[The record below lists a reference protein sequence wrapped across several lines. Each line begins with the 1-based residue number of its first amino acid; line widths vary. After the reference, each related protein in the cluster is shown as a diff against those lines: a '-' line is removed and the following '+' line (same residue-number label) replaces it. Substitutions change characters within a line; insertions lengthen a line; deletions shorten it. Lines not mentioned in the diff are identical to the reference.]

1 MGCGASKAA
10 YPTPAADAAPAP
22 AAAAVPP
29 APLVKPATKSSLS
42 AAGNLVRMAAASENA
57 AYLFVTLKVKADHDM
72 ASKMPPTADEF
83 VEVLKGG
90 AQPCFVGADDEGL
103 TCTAAQQALLGP
115 LCEAYNAAKSAQ
127 ARFDLINKYMLDAVT
142 AEVEAGAQTV
152 DGIEYVVSSYEM
164 KPGPSEGSVYLLEDY
179 PNGPVAHGRTLA
191 VGVFRWSR
199 FAAKLIDAKV
209 ERFKTAEERD
219 AAIPA

>member
-1 MGCGASKAA
+1 ML
-10 YPTPAADAAPAP
+10 
-22 AAAAVPP
+22 AAVKQNGLELYH
-29 APLVKPATKSSLS
+29 AS
-42 AAGNLVRMAAASENA
+42 AEL
-57 AYLFVTLKVKADHDM
+57 
-72 ASKMPPTADEF
+72 
-83 VEVLKGG
+83 
-90 AQPCFVGADDEGL
+90 
-103 TCTAAQQALLGP
+103 
-115 LCEAYNAAKSAQ
+115 Q

-152 DGIEYVVSSYEM
+152 DGIEYVVGSYEM
-164 KPGPSEGSVYLLEDY
+164 KPGPSEGTAYILEDY

-219 AAIPA
+219 AAMPA